1 MNMFKPLLLA
11 HHCAEDHPSHIA
23 AELFAEG
30 VAARTHGQVQI
41 SIYPKGA
48 LGELPELL
56 QLVIDGRVDMSFPP
70 HDRYVEHCKK
80 FGCVSMPFVFDDYEH
95 ADRVVDGDFM
105 DWVTPD
111 LHRLGL
117 EPLSCW
123 EWGFRQFT
131 NSKRP
136 VLHPEDMR
144 GLRIRVPPVQTYK
157 SAILALGG
165 KIALVEYSQLAKAMK
180 LGMADGQENPISV
193 IYEQKLYETQKFLS
207 LVNYAYG
214 SMVYIIN
221 KKSFDALTQ
230 VQQQIL
236 REESK
241 KAGQMMRQMIQLQEQ
256 QQLVALAR
264 LGVQI
269 VTPDPAPFKAA
280 MAPAYARLKESL
292 GEEVVSPFLEMVE
305 KNRRTIDTLG

>member
-1 MNMFKPLLLA
+1 MNVFKPLLLA

-23 AELFAEG
+23 AELFANS

-80 FGCVSMPFVFDDYEH
+80 FGCVSMPFVFDDCDH
-95 ADRVVDGDFM
+95 ADRVLDGEFM

-111 LHRLGL
+111 LQQQGL

-131 NSKRP
+131 NSKHP
-136 VLHPEDMR
+136 ILKPEDMH
-144 GLRIRVPPVQTYK
+144 GLRIRVPPIQTYK
-157 SAILALGG
+157 TAILALGG

-180 LGMADGQENPISV
+180 LGVADGQENPVSV
-193 IYEQKLYETQKFLS
+193 IHARKLYETQKFLS
-207 LVNYAYG
+207 LVNYSYG

-221 KKSFDALTQ
+221 KKSFDSLTQ
-230 VQQQIL
+230 EQQHIL

-241 KAGQMMRQMIQLQEQ
+241 KAGQLMRKLMRAQEQ
-256 QQLVALAR
+256 QQLQELAE
-264 LGVQI
+264 LGVKI
-269 VTPDPAPFKAA
+269 STPDLAPFKAA
-280 MAPAYARLKESL
+280 MAPAYEKLKAVFGTEN
-292 GEEVVSPFLEMVE
+292 VSTFLEIVE
-305 KNRRTIDTLG
+305 RNRARA